1 MDNLLSYLNFNNDTL
16 LLLTVISVITFLVSL
31 ILLPWLILLIPADY
45 FVEKTRHP
53 MQWKRG
59 FIGFRLALIILKN
72 IVGVVMLV
80 LGIFMLVLPGQG
92 ILTIL
97 AGLVLLDFPGKFLL
111 LRWLARKERVLRSLN
126 WIRKKGH
133 KEPFIT

>member
-1 MDNLLSYLNFNNDTL
+1 LDNFLSYFNFDNDTIL
-16 LLLTVISVITFLVSL
+16 VLTGISVITFLVSL

-45 FVEKTRHP
+45 FVEKKRHP
-53 MQWKRG
+53 MQWKHS
-59 FIGFRLALIILKN
+59 FIGVRLALIILKN
-72 IVGVVMLV
+72 ILGLVLLV

-133 KEPFIT
+133 KEPFIS